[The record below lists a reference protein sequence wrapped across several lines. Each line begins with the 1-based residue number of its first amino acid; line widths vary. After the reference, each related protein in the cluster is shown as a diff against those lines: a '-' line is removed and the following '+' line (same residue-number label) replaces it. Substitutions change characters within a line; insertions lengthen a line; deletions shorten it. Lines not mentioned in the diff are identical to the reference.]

1 MHVPFWFMQKSVYE
15 NPVQFENP
23 TRHKITFISKKVYQK
38 DVRRGGK

>member
-1 MHVPFWFMQKSVYE
+1 MQKSVY
-15 NPVQFENP
+15 ENP